1 MLWIS
6 IYSENRHIIDFSKL
20 GLMDL
25 TMATKK
31 SVARKREVES
41 FYQGDLLTQ
50 VTWIYFNNILCD

>member
-1 MLWIS
+1 
-6 IYSENRHIIDFSKL
+6 
-20 GLMDL
+20 
-25 TMATKK
+25 MATKK